1 MDPMS
6 HVVTAFSAQDH
17 AFMGRALQLAA
28 RGLYTTDPN
37 PRVGCVLVREGQVVG
52 EGFHARAGEAHA
64 EVLALRAAGEEAR
77 GATAYVTLEPCSHHG
92 RTPPCADA
100 LAAAGVA
107 RVVAAMVDPNPRVAG
122 RGLARLRAAGVQ
134 VESGLLEAE
143 ARELNP
149 GFIRRMERGR
159 PWVRVK
165 LAASL
170 DGRTA
175 MADGESRWITGEAAR
190 ADVQR
195 LRARASAV
203 LTAMGT
209 VAADDPRLNLR
220 LTPADL
226 GIDAP
231 VRQPAR
237 VVLDRTGRLSP
248 GARLFAPP
256 GGPVWVFTAQEALE
270 RQRAALEAAGARVDA
285 VPLRDGHLDLTAVLQ
300 ALAAREV
307 NEVHLEA
314 GPTLAGALLQ
324 AGLMDECVLY
334 LAPHLMGTQAR
345 GLFHLPI
352 HDMAGRIPLEIR
364 DVRPVGR
371 DWRLTLQVA
380 TPGDGAGTG

>member
-1 MDPMS
+1 
-6 HVVTAFSAQDH
+6 
-17 AFMGRALQLAA
+17 MGRALRLAA

-37 PRVGCVLVREGQVVG
+37 PRVGCVLVRDGQVVG
-52 EGFHARAGEAHA
+52 EGFHARAGEPHA
-64 EVLALRAAGEEAR
+64 EVLALRAAGEAAR

-134 VESGLLEAE
+134 VDSGLLAAE
-143 ARELNP
+143 ARDLNP
-149 GFIRRMERGR
+149 GFVQRMERGR

-175 MADGESRWITGEAAR
+175 MANGESRWITGEAAR

-195 LRARASAV
+195 LRARASVV

-226 GIDAP
+226 GIDGP

-237 VVLDRTGRLSP
+237 VILDRQGQLAP
-248 GARLFAPP
+248 GARLFTAP
-256 GGPVWVFTAQEALE
+256 GGPVWVFTAEEALE
-270 RQRAALEAAGARVDA
+270 RQRAALETAGARVDA
-285 VPLRDGHLDLTAVLQ
+285 VPVRDGHLDLTAVLQ

-345 GLFHLPI
+345 GLFRLPLQ
-352 HDMAGRIPLEIR
+352 DMAERIPLEIR
-364 DVRPVGR
+364 EVRPVGR
-371 DWRLTLQVA
+371 DWRLTLQA
-380 TPGDGAGTG
+380 APQGGSGPGGMSGPG